1 MKSIRRS
8 LSENFKKTIWNLIS
22 FGFSIHMDRKYLGTP
37 FSFCALKKSLDFAAE
52 VESYENPAVIQVC

>member
-1 MKSIRRS
+1 
-8 LSENFKKTIWNLIS
+8 
-22 FGFSIHMDRKYLGTP
+22 MDRKYLGTL